1 MTGRIDNSQ
10 TPFRPV
16 RSLGTRPL
24 DAVDLPETPK
34 MAADQAS
41 FRGTQPLQPAQ
52 TEVLKPQAPP
62 EAEIEKKDSTP
73 WWKKVLNKAEEVMDT
88 AKDVVKNSIDIVDA
102 GVDEVRDS
110 IKQGE
115 GLAKAMHDGVHAAEN
130 KLLEVADGFL
140 DDNLGETEMQ
150 DAGAGAL
157 DPIYANVVSRLGVG
171 ESVALQLDAG
181 ATIPLEEFGIP
192 NASIDGSG
200 SVTLK
205 RIQKQDAE
213 GKPMV
218 DANGAPVTE
227 IEATLELSGS
237 AEGSYSASVGF
248 NATAKA
254 GSHTIGARAEAGYEA
269 GAGVKGKVA
278 FTFNFDPSNS
288 EQLGQLNN
296 LLTGHPNP
304 FKLGKNLTALD
315 GEGGLFAEA
324 SANASAQVGIFGD
337 KAEKGRYNPEEIEDE
352 EGLVNQL
359 NLTAAELGVSA
370 GVGGVAGQRRNYRT
384 GERTFYLKLDTSAD
398 ASANALL
405 WGTEAGISKE
415 AKMAVTFD
423 KAGKLKSATL
433 EKAVT
438 VEQFK
443 GMRTT
448 VENVYGRKIDDGII
462 AGLEEEDT
470 VNVTYGLNG
479 DQIKGI
485 MSKGAGAAQ
494 EAMKLFAEP
503 QKLILSA
510 QSTHVDSAEI
520 GFDIEA
526 VLGAEIGIRANL
538 KASHGQET
546 AILQE

>member
-10 TPFRPV
+10 SPIRPL

-24 DAVDLPETPK
+24 DAIDLPEAPK
-34 MAADQAS
+34 MPGDRAS
-41 FRGTQPLQPAQ
+41 FRGTQPLQAPQ
-52 TEVLKPQAPP
+52 TEALKPEEAPLP
-62 EAEIEKKDSTP
+62 EVEKKDSTP
-73 WWKKVLNKAEEVMDT
+73 WWKKVLTKAEAVMDT
-88 AKDVVKNSIDIVDA
+88 AKDAVKTSIDVVDA
-102 GVDEVRDS
+102 GFDEVRDS

-115 GLAKAMHDGVHAAEN
+115 GIGKALHDGVHAAES
-130 KLLEVADGFL
+130 KILEVADTFL
-140 DDNLGETEMQ
+140 DDNLGETEIQ
-150 DAGAGAL
+150 DAGASAL

-171 ESVALQLDAG
+171 ESVAIQLDAG

-192 NASIDGSG
+192 NGNIDGSG

-205 RIQKQDAE
+205 RVQKQDAQ

-218 DANGAPVTE
+218 DADGAPITE

-237 AEGSYSASVGF
+237 AEGSYSASIGF
-248 NATAKA
+248 NASAKA

-278 FTFNFDPSNS
+278 FTFNFDPANA

-304 FKLGKNLTALD
+304 LKLGKNLTALD

-324 SANASAQVGIFGD
+324 SANASARVGIFGD
-337 KAEKGRYNPEEIEDE
+337 QAEQGRYNPEEIEG
-352 EGLVNQL
+352 EGSLVNQL
-359 NLTAAELGVSA
+359 NVTPAELGASL
-370 GVGGVAGQRRNYRT
+370 GVGAVAGHRRNYRT
-384 GERTFYLKLDTSAD
+384 GEQTIYLKLDGSAD

-415 AKMAVTFD
+415 AKLAVTFD
-423 KAGKLKSATL
+423 KGGKLKSATL

-462 AGLEEEDT
+462 AGLAEEDT

-479 DQIKGI
+479 EQIQGI
-485 MSKGAGAAQ
+485 LGKGAGAAK
-494 EAMKLFAEP
+494 EAIKLFAEP

-520 GFDIEA
+520 GFDLDA
-526 VLGAEIGIRANL
+526 VFGAEIGIRANL
-538 KASHGQET
+538 KASHGQDT
-546 AILQE
+546 AIIQE